1 LPVRLAVLG
10 GSFNPVHIGHLFLAG
25 ELLHGL
31 GYDRVLLVPAY
42 QSPFKLE
49 ANIGPSSRDRLDM
62 LFASITGDERL
73 SVEDCEIRREG
84 ISYTIDTLK
93 DIIQRYQPEGK
104 PGLVIGDDLAE
115 GFPLWKDSSGILDIA
130 EIIIARRKGTE
141 AKSRPFPCRQLENAI
156 MDISSGLVRER
167 IRTGAAWEYL
177 VPAGARIIIED
188 RSLYTEASDSPTVTV
203 RDLEIPRDFL
213 VRIEEE
219 ARRRL
224 SPGRFLHSR
233 NTALLARD
241 LAERWGQ
248 DTAAAWLA
256 GIGHDIC
263 KSMKEEELLELARK
277 DGMEISA
284 FEEKK
289 ASLLHGRAAAVF
301 LRERFGI
308 EREDVLEAIRVH
320 TAGEPG
326 MGPLARILYIADK
339 IEVGREKIDPALRRL
354 VREKSLEEVFPA
366 VLEQTVSWL
375 RARHIDLLKETLDL
389 LKSAR
394 EDMKHE
400 EK

>member
-1 LPVRLAVLG
+1 MRLAVLG

-25 ELLHGL
+25 ELLHGQ

-62 LFASITGDERL
+62 LLASITGDERL

-84 ISYTIDTLK
+84 ISYTIDTLR
-93 DIIQRYQPEGK
+93 DIIRRYQPEGK

-115 GFPLWKDSSGILDIA
+115 GFLSWKDSSGILDIA
-130 EIIIARRKGTE
+130 EIIIARRNGTE
-141 AKSRPFPCRQLENAI
+141 AKSRPFPCRQLENEI

-167 IRTGAAWEYL
+167 IKAGAAWEYL

-188 RSLYTEASDSPTVTV
+188 RSLYREASGSPAAG
-203 RDLEIPRDFL
+203 DPEITKDFL

-241 LAERWGQ
+241 LAERWSQ
-248 DTAAAWLA
+248 TPAAAWLA
-256 GIGHDIC
+256 GMGHDIC
-263 KSMKEEELLELARK
+263 KSMKDGELLELARK
-277 DGMEISA
+277 DGMAISA

-339 IEVGREKIDPALRRL
+339 IEVGREKIDPALRKL
-354 VREKSLEEVFPA
+354 VLEKDLEEVFPA

-394 EDMKHE
+394 EGMKHE
-400 EK
+400 EKQG

>member
-1 LPVRLAVLG
+1 MRLAVLG

-25 ELLHGL
+25 ELLHGQ

-42 QSPFKLE
+42 ESPFKLE
-49 ANIGPSSRDRLDM
+49 ANIGTSSRDRLDM

-84 ISYTIDTLK
+84 ISYTIDTLR

-115 GFPLWKDSSGILDIA
+115 GFLSWKDSSGILDIA

-141 AKSRPFPCRQLENAI
+141 AKSRPFPCRQLENEI
-156 MDISSGLVRER
+156 MDISSKLVRER
-167 IRTGAAWEYL
+167 IRAGAAWEYL

-188 RSLYTEASDSPTVTV
+188 RSLYTEASDPTAAG
-203 RDLEIPRDFL
+203 DPGISRDFL

-224 SPGRFLHSR
+224 GPGRFLHSR

-256 GIGHDIC
+256 GMGHDMC

-277 DGMEISA
+277 DGMAISA

-320 TAGEPG
+320 TAGKAG

-339 IEVGREKIDPALRRL
+339 IEVGREKIDPALRKL
-354 VREKSLEEVFPA
+354 VLEKSLAEVFPA

-375 RARHIDLLKETLDL
+375 RTRHIDLLKETLDL

-394 EDMKHE
+394 EGMKHE
-400 EK
+400 KKQG

>member
-25 ELLHGL
+25 ELLHDQ

-42 QSPFKLE
+42 ESPFKLE
-49 ANIGPSSRDRLDM
+49 ANIGSSSRDRLDM

-84 ISYTIDTLK
+84 ISYTIDTLR

-115 GFPLWKDSSGILDIA
+115 GFLSWKDASGILDLA
-130 EIIIARRKGTE
+130 EIVIARRNGTE
-141 AKSRPFPCRQLENAI
+141 AKSQPFPCRQLENEI
-156 MDISSGLVRER
+156 MDISSRLVRER
-167 IRTGAAWEYL
+167 IRAGAAWEYL

-188 RSLYTEASDSPTVTV
+188 RSLYMEASESPASGN
-203 RDLEIPRDFL
+203 LEISKDFL
-213 VRIEEE
+213 VRVEEE

-256 GIGHDIC
+256 GMSHDIC
-263 KSMKEEELLELARK
+263 KSMREEELLELARK
-277 DGMEISA
+277 DGMAISA

-339 IEVGREKIDPALRRL
+339 IEVGREKIDPALRKL
-354 VREKSLEEVFPA
+354 VLEKSLAEVFPA

-394 EDMKHE
+394 EGMEHE
-400 EK
+400 EKQG

>member
-1 LPVRLAVLG
+1 MRLAVLG

-25 ELLHGL
+25 ELLHDQ

-42 QSPFKLE
+42 ESPFKLE
-49 ANIGPSSRDRLDM
+49 ANIGSSSRDRLDM

-84 ISYTIDTLK
+84 ISYTIDTLR

-115 GFPLWKDSSGILDIA
+115 GFLSWKDASGILDLA
-130 EIIIARRKGTE
+130 EIVIARRNGTE
-141 AKSRPFPCRQLENAI
+141 AKSQPFPCRQLENEI
-156 MDISSGLVRER
+156 MDISSRLVRER
-167 IRTGAAWEYL
+167 IRAGAAWEYL

-188 RSLYTEASDSPTVTV
+188 RSLYMEASESPASGN
-203 RDLEIPRDFL
+203 LEISKDFL
-213 VRIEEE
+213 VRVEEE

-256 GIGHDIC
+256 GMSHDIC
-263 KSMKEEELLELARK
+263 KSMREEELLELARK
-277 DGMEISA
+277 DGMAISA

-339 IEVGREKIDPALRRL
+339 IEVGREKIDPALRKL
-354 VREKSLEEVFPA
+354 VLEKSLAEVFPA

-394 EDMKHE
+394 EGMEHE
-400 EK
+400 EKQG

>member
-42 QSPFKLE
+42 QSPFKLA

-62 LFASITGDERL
+62 LFASIAGDKGL

-115 GFPLWKDSSGILDIA
+115 DFPSWKDSAGILDIA
-130 EIIIARRKGTE
+130 ELIIARRKGTE
-141 AKSRPFPCRQLENAI
+141 AKSLPFPYRQLENEI

-188 RSLYTEASDSPTVTV
+188 RSLYTEAQGSPAAMTGNSG
-203 RDLEIPRDFL
+203 ISRDFL

-219 ARRRL
+219 TRRRL

-248 DTAAAWLA
+248 DTSAAWLA
-256 GIGHDIC
+256 GMGHDIC
-263 KSMKEEELLELARK
+263 KSMREEELLELARR

-284 FEEKK
+284 FEKKK

-301 LRERFGI
+301 LRERFGV

-326 MGPLARILYIADK
+326 MGPLSRILFIADK
-339 IEVGREKIDPALRRL
+339 TEVGREKIDPALRRL
-354 VREKSLEEVFPA
+354 IREKSLEEAFAV

-375 RARHIDLLKETLDL
+375 RTRHIDLLKETLDL

-394 EDMKHE
+394 EGMKHE